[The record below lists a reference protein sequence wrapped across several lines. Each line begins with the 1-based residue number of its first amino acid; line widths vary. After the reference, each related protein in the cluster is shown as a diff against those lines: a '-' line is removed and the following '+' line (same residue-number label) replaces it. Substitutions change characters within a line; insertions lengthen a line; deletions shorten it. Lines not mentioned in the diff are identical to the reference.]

1 MHAGCHPVCSVPC
14 KNVEGEAGHEQDK
27 PTDFVPRWAIAGCIL
42 PVIPFAPCLAQGRR
56 RSAAVS
62 STTGESAGRVLP
74 RVRVRP
80 LPGEACGA
88 VARQRQA
95 HADRPNAESRI
106 TAGQRATC
114 SWRSSSA
121 SDPHALLTC
130 GCGAASVFACSG
142 GGRARMDSAKASG
155 ARSRPS
161 PRWPHMQHRK

>member
-1 MHAGCHPVCSVPC
+1 MRS
-14 KNVEGEAGHEQDK
+14 
-27 PTDFVPRWAIAGCIL
+27 RWPPA
-42 PVIPFAPCLAQGRR
+42 GRR
-56 RSAAVS
+56 LRCCGPSTPGPCRS
-62 STTGESAGRVLP
+62 
-74 RVRVRP
+74 
-80 LPGEACGA
+80 
-88 VARQRQA
+88 
-95 HADRPNAESRI
+95 PNADSRI

-114 SWRSSSA
+114 SWRSSRA